1 MSKLGLSV
9 ATLAFAASLVPHPG
23 SAQDAGVPARDW
35 PTWGYDGAR
44 SGWNRG
50 ETTLTAKNVSR
61 LTLLWNTAVGTPP
74 TDVAMVTLTSPV
86 VMEGA
91 DTPQGR
97 KNLLFT
103 IGADSSLFAIDA
115 DSGRVVWQKSYPNT
129 EKPQRAANVNC
140 SNTEQATPTIDKA
153 RGIVFFN
160 TGNGM
165 LHGLAVG
172 TGEEK
177 LTPIAM
183 VAPFSR
189 NWSLNFLDNV
199 VYTAAGRG
207 CGNGRPAE
215 GNRPAGVEPG
225 HVTAVDTGDLT
236 HPQLSRFYTGH
247 ERPAGAW
254 GRGGPVA
261 GPKGM
266 YVQTADGAWDPAG
279 GVFGNAVVAVMPKA
293 YGLADAYA
301 HVNNGYLN
309 GRDLDFAAGSPV
321 IFPFGSRTLLATGGK
336 EGIIYILDANSLG
349 GSDHTRPLFKSARLG
364 NDEQTYF
371 GRGIWGGLSTALNP
385 AGERLLFVPMWGPLA
400 KDAPRF
406 PVSNGDAPH
415 GSVMAFKLAASGEGI
430 ALNPFWVS
438 RDLFMPDSVAVAN
451 GVVYA
456 VQTAEQAMQHPDNPE
471 GHGAAL
477 AGVHRLTE
485 EELSKFRSTPVTQMT
500 LFALDAET
508 GKTLYSSNKLLP
520 GFTHFTQPVVALGK
534 VFLVDHNAHVYAFGL
549 K

>member
-1 MSKLGLSV
+1 MSKIGLS
-9 ATLAFAASLVPHPG
+9 AAALTLAVALYPLSAM
-23 SAQDAGVPARDW
+23 AQDAGAPARDW

-44 SGWNRG
+44 TGWNRS
-50 ETTLTAKNVSR
+50 ETSLTPKNVSR
-61 LTLLWNTAVGTPP
+61 LALLWNTAVSTPP
-74 TDVAMVTLTSPV
+74 TDVAMATLTSPV

-91 DTPQGR
+91 DTPQGK

-115 DSGRVVWQKSYPNT
+115 NSGKILWQKAYPNS

-160 TGNGM
+160 TGDGM
-165 LHGLAVG
+165 LHGLAAG
-172 TGEEK
+172 TGDEK
-177 LTPIAM
+177 LAPIAM

-189 NWSLNFLDNV
+189 NWSLNFIDNV

-207 CGNGRPAE
+207 CGNGAPAQ
-215 GNRPAGVEPG
+215 GTRPAGVEPG
-225 HVTAVDTGDLT
+225 NVTAVDVSDLS
-236 HPQLSRFYTGH
+236 HPQLSRFYTSH
-247 ERPAGAW
+247 ERPAGPW

-261 GPKGM
+261 GPKGV
-266 YVQTADGAWDPAG
+266 YVQTADGPWDPAS

-293 YGLADAYA
+293 FGVADAYT
-301 HVNNGYLN
+301 HTNNGYLN
-309 GRDLDFAAGSPV
+309 GRDLDFGSGSPV
-321 IFPFGSRTLLATGGK
+321 IFPLGNRTLLATGGK
-336 EGIIYILDANSLG
+336 EGVINILDANSLG
-349 GSDHTRPLFKSARLG
+349 GPDHNKPVFKSARFG

-371 GRGIWGGLSTALNP
+371 GRGIWGGLSTFLNA
-385 AGERLLFVPMWGPLA
+385 AGERILLVPMWGPEA
-400 KDAPRF
+400 KDAPKF
-406 PVSNGDAPH
+406 PLQNGEAPH
-415 GSVMAFKLAASGEGI
+415 GSVMAFKIAAGGDTI
-430 ALNPFWVS
+430 TLDPFWIS
-438 RDLFMPDSVAVAN
+438 RDLWLPDSVAVAN

-456 VQTAEQAMQHPDNPE
+456 VQTAEQALQHPDNPE

-500 LFALDAET
+500 LFALDADS
-508 GKTLYSSNKLLP
+508 GKMLYSSKTLLP
-520 GFTHFTQPVVALGK
+520 NFTHFTQPVVALGK